1 MCGLTYLMVTC
12 VTVFCPGVTKTNS
25 RPKVKKK
32 LFPKANSP
40 TPTSSKS
47 SMARSE
53 LKDVAVSMTK
63 LSCSSTENSSHKAG
77 GGKAAWEEGVDFS
90 GKHSKGVT
98 KGSRGGWA
106 AETGKQGKGGWEEE
120 KDYWGGGGGWE
131 KGKAGWGRGRG
142 KGGWK
147 GGKVQKKKSSL
158 IDGFDSDMSP
168 DFVPYKKRS
177 YSRTYNKV
185 TQPTSVYTQPDQKLR
200 GNPSLSQLVTGGK
213 YQVTAHNMRTS
224 LCGVTCFKRLMMA

>member
-1 MCGLTYLMVTC
+1 MVTC

-106 AETGKQGKGGWEEE
+106 AETGKQGKGGW
-120 KDYWGGGGGWE
+120 
-131 KGKAGWGRGRG
+131 
-142 KGGWK
+142 K

-158 IDGFDSDMSP
+158 IDGFDNDMSP